1 MGKAYGHVVV
11 VVADPPPADLY
22 WMRDAYVARQLS
34 GGTLTWNVPDEKLGS
49 DMSIDL

>member
-22 WMRDAYVARQLS
+22 WMRDAYEFRLPKA
-34 GGTLTWNVPDEKLGS
+34 G
-49 DMSIDL
+49 